1 MPIPMGYRPIS
12 KYAYDDIYDVL
23 IKDQT
28 FSTKSHIWGMGL
40 LLGYICD
47 RRSVDQPT
55 SSVGGITRIMLTYS
69 QNKKDFPMFYELIN
83 FVYDHYAKG
92 SNEKEKLKDLDK
104 IAEGGIE
111 FIIEEKAKLGS
122 MPLDIP
128 RIIQKLEEISE
139 KENSTTT

>member
-1 MPIPMGYRPIS
+1 MPISIEYRPIS
-12 KYAYDDIYDVL
+12 NYAYDDIYDEL

-28 FSTKSHIWGMGL
+28 FSSKSHIWGIGL
-40 LLGYICD
+40 LLGYINK

-55 SSVGGITRIMLTYS
+55 SSVGGFTRIMVSYS
-69 QNKKDFPMFYELIN
+69 EHREEYPMYYELIN
-83 FVYDHYAKG
+83 FVYEHYAEG

-111 FIIEEKAKLGS
+111 FIKEEKAKLGS

-128 RIIQKLEEISE
+128 KIIQTVKEISE
-139 KENSTTT
+139 EENFTNS